1 MGCESEYMVQP
12 KNGLGDENH
21 WQNRSL
27 LLQWRSVF
35 TVASG
40 MVLTTVGGLVNS
52 GYTSGCL
59 RRMLNGET
67 VRCSPARSVL

>member
-12 KNGLGDENH
+12 KNGLSDEDH

-27 LLQWRSVF
+27 LLKWRSVF

-40 MVLTTVGGLVNS
+40 MVTTVGGLVNS

-59 RRMLNGET
+59 GHMLNGET